1 MRCAAWFLLKKT
13 YFCKERRAHLK
24 RLRNKEMNL
33 KYLLMQQCASWDGL
47 KAGLVWGAAFLCS
60 IYGMSNMLLSL
71 AGNVLVVFSPFLVY
85 RWARRRRELVEGG
98 LTYGQAFYYF
108 ICVYFYASV
117 IMAAVQFV
125 YFSWMDGGYLYRLYA
140 EMLRQPA
147 YQQLFR
153 QMGEGVSMD
162 AMLASFKAATM
173 RPAGLVFGFMGM
185 HILIGFVLSLLSALF
200 LRRKSSSGRLTDTQ
214 NIN

>member
-1 MRCAAWFLLKKT
+1 
-13 YFCKERRAHLK
+13 
-24 RLRNKEMNL
+24 
-33 KYLLMQQCASWDGL
+33 MQQCASWDGL

-60 IYGMSNMLLSL
+60 IYGMSNMLLGV

-125 YFSWMDGGYLYRLYA
+125 YFSWMDGGYLYKVYS
-140 EMLRQPA
+140 EMLHQPA
-147 YQQLFR
+147 YQQAFR
-153 QMGEGVSMD
+153 EMGGGVSMD
-162 AMLASFKAATM
+162 TMLDSFRAATM
-173 RPAGLVFGFMGM
+173 QPAGLVFSFMGM
-185 HILIGFVLSLLSALF
+185 HIFFGFALSFLSAFF
-200 LRRKSSSGRLTDTQ
+200 LRRKNAGGQTDTK